1 VIRRLDETSTTLNKL
16 IELQCWVNGINIIIN
31 NCLTSYFAMW
41 ANNDV
46 GVPPF
51 FASAPASKIYNNDI
65 ESTFGAQSGS
75 NANARII
82 KNIPLTSINEIQKQ

>member
-1 VIRRLDETSTTLNKL
+1 MIY
-16 IELQCWVNGINIIIN
+16 NG
-31 NCLTSYFAMW
+31 LTSDFAMW

-46 GVPPF
+46 SVPPF
-51 FASAPASKIYNNDI
+51 VTTSPASKMYNNNI